1 MSILTWSMTELE
13 LNLTSSENK
22 GRVKTWC
29 KAETIINVPN
39 DILTGA
45 YSPEPKVVYK
55 EPGVYLSMQ
64 NYYKTIIKWVYI

>member
-22 GRVKTWC
+22 RRLKTWR

-45 YSPEPKVVYK
+45 YSPEPNEV
-55 EPGVYLSMQ
+55 
-64 NYYKTIIKWVYI
+64 

>member
-45 YSPEPKVVYK
+45 YSPEPKVV
-55 EPGVYLSMQ
+55 
-64 NYYKTIIKWVYI
+64 